1 MNMST
6 QLTYPGIGL
15 AVFAQQLNL
24 PMPSMLLLIT
34 VGTLASRGQE
44 SLQISL
50 VLLAGVIGCLAAD
63 GCWFWLGRR
72 WGNSVIRLVCSFTSN
87 PQQSRE
93 RSHRIFDKWGLR
105 LLLVAKFVPGLD
117 GVAPPLAGA
126 EGATIRGFLAY
137 DAVGSFLWTGF
148 YAAVGFFLSNQLN
161 SVMLVIQRFGM
172 VPAIV
177 FGTPLFLYVAWRAA
191 RMLRMIRHLR
201 LRRISPALLARKVD
215 DHDKLVI
222 VDLQHYEAQDDKMR
236 AIPGAFRADPAKL
249 RTVSKLV
256 IPEGVEVVLYCSSQN
271 EFVSARVADAI
282 QKKGVQE
289 VWVLEGGLQAWMLEG
304 RAVTSQLATGEEAA
318 ARVGIQ
324 LPPELHK
331 RCRIVVRVCSFITK
345 LQIQARHWKTT
356 DSSGGR
362 SFSYP
367 MA

>member
-34 VGTLASRGQE
+34 VGALASRGQE
-44 SLQISL
+44 NLHVSL

-72 WGNSVIRLVCSFTSN
+72 WGSGVIRLVCSFTAN
-87 PQQSRE
+87 PRGSRE

-137 DAVGSFLWTGF
+137 DAIGSFLWTGF
-148 YAAVGFFLSNQLN
+148 YVIVGFFFSSQINI
-161 SVMLVIQRFGM
+161 VMPVVHRFGM
-172 VPAIV
+172 DLTIML
-177 FGTPLFLYVAWRAA
+177 GTPLFLYVMWRAA
-191 RMLRMIRHLR
+191 RMLRMISHLR
-201 LRRISPALLARKVD
+201 LRRISPALLQRKLD
-215 DHDKLVI
+215 DHDKLI
-222 VDLQHYEAQDDKMR
+222 LVDLQHYEAQNPEVK

-249 RTVSKLV
+249 RSVSQLI

-271 EFVSARVADAI
+271 EFVSARVANAME
-282 QKKGVQE
+282 KKGVHE
-289 VWVLEGGLQAWMLEG
+289 VWVLEGGLEAWMLQG
-304 RAVTSQLATGEEAA
+304 HALTSKLLTGEEAA
-318 ARVGIQ
+318 RRVGIM
-324 LPPELHK
+324 LPPELHQTAT
-331 RCRIVVRVCSFITK
+331 SH
-345 LQIQARHWKTT
+345 Q
-356 DSSGGR
+356 
-362 SFSYP
+362 
-367 MA
+367 